1 MTTARRNLLW
11 PLMVIAVGCIW
22 LLMVAGAFPD
32 AIDDIL
38 KRSWPVLLVLFGVD
52 VLVGRRRVRLAR
64 WMVDLNLLALGVMLL
79 ALVGIVWLAYRQQAD
94 ELRTDNQV
102 TFSEALPDGVERVRL
117 AVDVERTAVTVEPAG
132 DEETREIA
140 AQFLGSR
147 SSEVTMAWGVE
158 GDTVTLTMTETYRDA
173 IPKLDEYGR
182 GTLEVVVPPGVVV
195 EQLTVESA
203 YGAMALDLLPLRVE
217 RVDVALD
224 SGDLAISLPRQDT
237 LIGELRVDSGDLTL
251 SVPDEMALTLQAHGN
266 ADIEYDSFR
275 YALLVGG
282 QLERRN
288 TGSVFQISLE
298 VWLDDGAT
306 VQIIDLE

>member
-1 MTTARRNLLW
+1 
-11 PLMVIAVGCIW
+11 
-22 LLMVAGAFPD
+22 
-32 AIDDIL
+32 
-38 KRSWPVLLVLFGVD
+38 
-52 VLVGRRRVRLAR
+52 
-64 WMVDLNLLALGVMLL
+64 
-79 ALVGIVWLAYRQQAD
+79 
-94 ELRTDNQV
+94 
-102 TFSEALPDGVERVRL
+102 
-117 AVDVERTAVTVEPAG
+117 
-132 DEETREIA
+132 
-140 AQFLGSR
+140 
-147 SSEVTMAWGVE
+147 MAWGVE